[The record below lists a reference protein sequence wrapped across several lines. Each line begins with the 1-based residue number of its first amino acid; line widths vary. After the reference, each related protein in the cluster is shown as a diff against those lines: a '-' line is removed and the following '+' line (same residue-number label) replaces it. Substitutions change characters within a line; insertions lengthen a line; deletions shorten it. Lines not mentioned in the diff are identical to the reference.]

1 MKKPTFKQKMD
12 VIKRLKMDYDHDS
25 TDRQHTKLMLDTY
38 KLLCKDKLYQNIKYK
53 NPEKF
58 FIELHKMYN
67 NKSAYKFYRPVNV
80 KLFTDKMKKH
90 RSTTYGV

>member
-25 TDRQHTKLMLDTY
+25 TDRRHTKLMLDTY

-53 NPEKF
+53 KPEKF
-58 FIELHKMYN
+58 FTELQKMYR

-80 KLFTDKMKKH
+80 KLFTNQMNKH